1 MNINVVANAVE
12 SVKAPQQKSETQG
25 TSKDFAVEIKKV
37 SSKENKKGND
47 NVKKSTEAPKKE
59 NSKIKENST
68 KELSEEEINEV
79 EEVSNESLASILDLL
94 KTLISSEDDKV
105 SLMEFQEQGLKGDS
119 IINLL
124 NSLNGEKVNLSENI
138 ENTNNDLL
146 AMLKE
151 TKNAEDLLQKLGL
164 TNEAL
169 EGNKEILSNIEELL
183 SKNNGS
189 NIEDHLAN
197 KLPIGNNPINSS
209 EGKNETNLLDTS
221 FQYTK
226 VTEQQ
231 PASEERGNLS
241 GGEKNLS
248 KEDSILNNLVN
259 GEEGE
264 DKVTRVNDFISILN
278 RNIDSTNKVS
288 FDEPVVMTKSNLN
301 NDVIK
306 ALTYMDQN
314 GIKDLTVKIYPK
326 ELGQVT
332 ISIVM
337 EQGALKANIKATSKE
352 AVDLLSSGLREINE
366 KIGTQNIKIESVNIG
381 LYENDTTYFSGEKKH
396 FDGQQRENENSNL
409 NSNGE
414 VDLEEGQDTTDKSSN
429 GALDI
434 LI

>member
-1 MNINVVANAVE
+1 MNINVVGNAVE
-12 SVKAPQQKSETQG
+12 SVKASQQKSETQG
-25 TSKDFAVEIKKV
+25 PSKDFAVEIKKV
-37 SSKENKKGND
+37 SSKENKKDSD
-47 NVKKSTEAPKKE
+47 NVKKSTEAPK
-59 NSKIKENST
+59 KENST

-79 EEVSNESLASILDLL
+79 EEVSNEALASILDLL
-94 KTLISSEDDKV
+94 QTLISSEDDKV
-105 SLMEFQEQGLKGDS
+105 SLMEFQEQGLTGDS

-138 ENTNNDLL
+138 KNTNNDLL

-169 EGNKEILSNIEELL
+169 ASNKEILSNIEELL
-183 SKNNGS
+183 NKNNAS
-189 NIEDHLAN
+189 TIENYMGN
-197 KLPIGNNPINSS
+197 KSPIVNNFS
-209 EGKNETNLLDTS
+209 EGEEGTELLDTS

-231 PASEERGNLS
+231 PVSEERGNLS